1 MLSDQ
6 ELADL
11 KSRAMMADS
20 HGFQIA
26 LAEQYVEDLEDEAGG
41 AEGAFAKNSPAH
53 ILALIG
59 MVEAVRAGGSKKPVK
74 KPVMEPKV
82 EAKAESKVEA
92 KPPKKSKKKSD
103 DSDDGSDDEV

>member
-41 AEGAFAKNSPAH
+41 AQGAFAKNSPAH
-53 ILALIG
+53 ILKLIC
-59 MVEAVRAGGSKKPVK
+59 MVEESRAGGGSKPAK
-74 KPVMEPKV
+74 KPVMEPKPS
-82 EAKAESKVEA
+82 EPKVEA
-92 KPPKKSKKKSD
+92 KSSKKSKKKGGD
-103 DSDDGSDDEV
+103 DDGSDGSDDEV